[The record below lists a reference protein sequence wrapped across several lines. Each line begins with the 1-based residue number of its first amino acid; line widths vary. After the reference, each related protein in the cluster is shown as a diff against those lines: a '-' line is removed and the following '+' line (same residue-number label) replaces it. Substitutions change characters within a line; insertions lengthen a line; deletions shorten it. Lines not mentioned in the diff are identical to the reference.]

1 MALVGAPGSN
11 RLAAVLILVIV
22 LLLVYLVGFHWF
34 LLRHLEYGEEIAG
47 LSEQLGRYQQV
58 AEQRGHYESLLQ
70 ELRERRSDED
80 LFLEGSDFNEA
91 AAGLSERLSQMIGI
105 QAEDNCQIVSRQPVR
120 PRVEERFERVTVNV
134 RMRCGIDDLGKVL
147 YALETGVPMVI
158 MEEVTV
164 IKPRSRSRR
173 RRDQEPEAGTL
184 LDIRFNMSGYLR
196 TSG

>member
-105 QAEDNCQIVSRQPVR
+105 QAEARIPDKCNMS
-120 PRVEERFERVTVNV
+120 RFE
-134 RMRCGIDDLGKVL
+134 
-147 YALETGVPMVI
+147 EVPGL
-158 MEEVTV
+158 
-164 IKPRSRSRR
+164 PRYV
-173 RRDQEPEAGTL
+173 TL
-184 LDIRFNMSGYLR
+184 LRGMCNGPAARPNDRP
-196 TSG
+196 TSPPRWEPFGSDGWTCSWVTASRWCSPSCSSR